1 MKVRKDHPLLM
12 DTRKCKT
19 CGETK
24 PLNKYN
30 FRKKFHYKKVNKVKT
45 NIKLIGF
52 AKECMDCVSI
62 ANKPKFAE
70 WYLKNKDRIA
80 SREKNHR
87 LEMKKK
93 AVEYKG
99 GRCVD
104 CVKQGRDGVFSEC
117 AYAFHHA
124 NPTEKEYDPSKL
136 MKRKKW
142 KSIKEEIDKCVL
154 LCLNCHSI
162 RHYTGK
168 L

>member
-1 MKVRKDHPLLM
+1 MK
-12 DTRKCKT
+12 KCSK
-19 CGETK
+19 CGILK
-24 PLNKYN
+24 PLEDFHKDRRVRSNRRKSHCISCIREGNKQRYN
-30 FRKKFHYKKVNKVKT
+30 DSCGKILLKKKRLYR
-45 NIKLIGF
+45 
-52 AKECMDCVSI
+52 
-62 ANKPKFAE
+62 
-70 WYLKNKDRIA
+70 KNKRKSI
-80 SREKNHR
+80 
-87 LEMKKK
+87 
-93 AVEYKG
+93 EYKG